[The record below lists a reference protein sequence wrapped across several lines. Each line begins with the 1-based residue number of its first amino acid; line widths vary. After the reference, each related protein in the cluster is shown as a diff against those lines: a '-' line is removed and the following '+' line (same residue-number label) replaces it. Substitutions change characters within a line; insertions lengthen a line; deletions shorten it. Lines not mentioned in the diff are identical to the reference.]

1 MVDKAFDADHHQP
14 QALDDRERAWLATDV
29 GFIGSFER
37 DRVAN
42 MQFLAQHNVPARIR
56 GNGWGSYR
64 PQEDNL
70 VIERRALV
78 NTADNALYS
87 KAIGVTKVTLAFLR
101 KANRDLHTDRSI
113 EIPACGGFLMAEFL
127 EEHARLFVEDREAVF
142 FRSREE
148 LLE

>member
-1 MVDKAFDADHHQP
+1 M
-14 QALDDRERAWLATDV
+14 
-29 GFIGSFER
+29 
-37 DRVAN
+37 
-42 MQFLAQHNVPARIR
+42 
-56 GNGWGSYR
+56 
-64 PQEDNL
+64 
-70 VIERRALV
+70 

-87 KAIGVTKVTLAFLR
+87 KAIGVTKVNLAFLR